1 MLVLTRKPG
10 EKIHIGSDLTVSIIS
25 ISENQV
31 KIGIDAPPEVKIYR
45 SELYEKLLESNL
57 QAIDGAKNSDIK
69 SLSALKNI
77 KINKNADRE

>member
-57 QAIDGAKNSDIK
+57 QAVDGAKSSDIK

>member
-57 QAIDGAKNSDIK
+57 QAVDGAKNSDIK